1 MSQNEDQRINF
12 LINAREAIEEAKLNQ
27 KTEEEPLM
35 TYLSDLPDLSP
46 EQLKR
51 LADMSIMNVFKP
63 SSEIFADDPNRVS
76 DPYDQMGKR
85 FHKPVVNLDESHE
98 ATIFIID
105 GKEYS
110 LKELMAFPTLMEI
123 AYMYFK
129 EKEIRIK
136 EEEIKKKKLKNV

>member
-1 MSQNEDQRINF
+1 MNQNEDQRIDF
-12 LINAREAIEEAKLNQ
+12 LIKARKEIEEAELIQ
-27 KTEEEPLM
+27 KNEKGLLTAYSKE
-35 TYLSDLPDLSP
+35 SFDLSP
-46 EQLKR
+46 EQLKQ
-51 LADMSIMNVFKP
+51 LADMSVMNIFKP
-63 SSEIFADDPNRVS
+63 SSEIFADKPNRVS

-85 FHKPVVNLDESHE
+85 FHKPVVNLDKSHE